1 MPTDLA
7 AIERAAAGLLMPS
20 ESDYPFELV
29 RFPQLTG
36 ASLEPA
42 ELLAALQLPADS
54 PVETTTLDH
63 LFRNVAV
70 PHDWHDEVQQQQ
82 VPRFQA
88 LRQAILEHLSDVQ
101 VFRVGEVQV
110 GVYILGRTDGGEWAG
125 LKTTLIET

>member
-1 MPTDLA
+1 MATDLS
-7 AIERAAAGLLMPS
+7 AIERAADGLLMPS

-29 RFPQLTG
+29 RLAQMTG
-36 ASLEPA
+36 PSLDAA
-42 ELLAALQLPADS
+42 ELLVALGLSADT
-54 PVETTTLDH
+54 PVEMTTLDY

-88 LRQAILEHLSDVQ
+88 LQQAILDNLRDVQ
-101 VFRVGEVQV
+101 VARVGSVEVA
-110 GVYILGRTDGGEWAG
+110 VYILGRTDAGDWAG

>member
-88 LRQAILEHLSDVQ
+88 LQQAILDNLRDVQ
-101 VFRVGEVQV
+101 VVRVGTVEIA
-110 GVYILGRTDGGEWAG
+110 VYILGRTDGGEWAG